1 MSRIFAIAS
10 KEIRQ
15 LRRDRLTFGM
25 IVGIPVMQML
35 LFGYAINFDVRG
47 LSAGVVDE
55 ARTSMSRALVADMQ
69 ASGVVKVTEYAPSI
83 GDLQR
88 SLRSGDVSIGVYIPA
103 DFERRRLIGDRPLA
117 QLLVDGSEPTIE
129 NIARAF
135 VAMPLPKRDGVYGS
149 SARQVFEVRTEYNP
163 EKRTAV
169 QVVPALIGVILTMT
183 MTMFT
188 AVAIVRERERGNLE
202 LLITTPASSLELM
215 LGKLIPY
222 VFIGLIQTT
231 LVLLLG
237 VLLFHVPINGNLFAF
252 YFAALL
258 FIAATLTLGLIAS
271 TVAETQMQAFQMSV
285 FVLLPS
291 ILLSGFIFPFDGMP
305 QVARWIAQL
314 LPLTHFVELVRGIVL
329 RGAGLAELQ
338 VPIYKLLAFTA
349 VALTVVTLRFHKSLD

>member
-1 MSRIFAIAS
+1 MSRILAIAT

-25 IVGIPVMQML
+25 IVGIPLLQML

-47 LSAGVVDE
+47 LSAAVVDE

-69 ASGVVKVTEYAPSI
+69 ASGVVRVRQYSRSAAELR
-83 GDLQR
+83 G
-88 SLRSGDVSIGVYIPA
+88 SLRSGEISIGVYIPA
-103 DFERRRLIGDRPLA
+103 DFERRRVAGDRPLA
-117 QLLVDGSEPTIE
+117 QLLVDGSEPMVE
-129 NIARAF
+129 NVARAF
-135 VAMPLPKRDGVYGS
+135 VAMPLPERAGVYRKS
-149 SARQVFEVRTEYNP
+149 RQVFEVRTEYNP

-169 QVVPALIGVILTMT
+169 QIVPALIGVILTMT

-202 LLITTPASSLELM
+202 LLITTPASSFELM
-215 LGKLIPY
+215 LGKLMPY

-231 LVLLLG
+231 LVLVLG
-237 VLLFHVPINGNLFAF
+237 SLLFQMPINGSLAAF
-252 YFAALL
+252 YLAALL

-271 TVAETQMQAFQMSV
+271 TLAETQMQAFQMSI

-291 ILLSGFIFPFDGMP
+291 ILLSGFVFPFDGMP

-329 RGAGLAELQ
+329 RGAGLTELLA
-338 VPIYKLLAFTA
+338 PIYKLLAFTA
-349 VALTVVTLRFHKSLD
+349 IALTIVTLRFHKRLD

>member
-1 MSRIFAIAS
+1 MSRILAIAS

-25 IVGIPVMQML
+25 IVGIPLLQML

-55 ARTSMSRALVADMQ
+55 ARTSMSRALIADME
-69 ASGVVKVTEYAPSI
+69 ASGEHAASI
-83 GDLQR
+83 GDLRR
-88 SLRSGDVSIGVYIPA
+88 SLRSGEVSIGVYIPA
-103 DFERRRLIGDRPLA
+103 DFERRRLDNDRPLA

-135 VAMPLPKRDGVYGS
+135 VAMPLPERPGIYRS
-149 SARQVFEVRTEYNP
+149 TRQVFEVRTEYNP

-169 QVVPALIGVILTMT
+169 QIVPALIGVILTMT

-215 LGKLIPY
+215 LGKLVPY

-237 VLLFHVPINGNLFAF
+237 VLLFHVPVNGSLWAF
-252 YFAALL
+252 YLASLL

-271 TVAETQMQAFQMSV
+271 TFAETQMQAFQMSI

-291 ILLSGFIFPFDGMP
+291 ILLSGFVFPFDGMP
-305 QVARWIAQL
+305 AAARWIAQF

-338 VPIYKLLAFTA
+338 LPIYKLLAFTA
-349 VALTVVTLRFHKSLD
+349 VALTIVTLRFHKRLD

>member
-83 GDLQR
+83 GDLRR

-135 VAMPLPKRDGVYGS
+135 VAMPLPKRDGVYGA

-222 VFIGLIQTT
+222 VFIGLLQTT
-231 LVLLLG
+231 IVLVAG
-237 VLLFHVPINGNLFAF
+237 SLLFDVPVNGRLPDL
-252 YFAALL
+252 YMAAAL
-258 FIAATLTLGLIAS
+258 FIAATLTLGLLIS
-271 TVAETQMQAFQMSV
+271 TVTRTQFQAFQLAFMTM
-285 FVLLPS
+285 LPS
-291 ILLSGFIFPFDGMP
+291 ILLSGFMFPFDGMP
-305 QVARWIAQL
+305 KAIQWFAQV
-314 LPLTHFVELVRGIVL
+314 LPLTHFVEMIRGVVL
-329 RGAGLAELQ
+329 RGA
-338 VPIYKLLAFTA
+338 PITDLGVQAAKLGVFLV
-349 VALTVVTLRFHKSLD
+349 VALAIATLRFRKRLD